1 MCAKPLEPEISN
13 GQLRCPHVTHFSD
26 SDTVNG
32 NEWNLSSSRFLQK
45 NQKKHSKDSA
55 LHGEGGRMQPRYAD
69 HGHVS
74 SNFCDSLS
82 PHSDCSVYL
91 SRCEPEGLALC
102 NTACPMPR
110 EGMNLNPCA
119 QMHDGTHSATVNM
132 RLALQTPTTLKL
144 HCLPLDTSSASIC
157 MRLEAL
163 AVNDGR
169 ARLIIF
175 ALGDPH
181 LLESAQ
187 RRQNRTTN
195 PHTVLA
201 LRRSNHLDLH
211 GGRCQSSELLG
222 HSLTNALEH
231 GGST

>member
-1 MCAKPLEPEISN
+1 MEKVEECNP
-13 GQLRCPHVTHFSD
+13 D
-26 SDTVNG
+26 
-32 NEWNLSSSRFLQK
+32 
-45 NQKKHSKDSA
+45 
-55 LHGEGGRMQPRYAD
+55 MQIM
-69 HGHVS
+69 VMTLNS